1 MELFTFIPYFLLLE
15 REESDRNTLANANT
29 EFIREVYELQRV
41 EKDVT
46 LVFFQL
52 QYLSCKLVILREH
65 CLLYTSI
72 CLRIFFR
79 PITRRGRRKEILRAS
94 LRLRLIWNIILW
106 SCMNR

>member
-65 CLLYTSI
+65 YRTAQKSTCPAM
-72 CLRIFFR
+72 
-79 PITRRGRRKEILRAS
+79 PIS
-94 LRLRLIWNIILW
+94 LVRW
-106 SCMNR
+106 ST